1 MVFEMRRGAC
11 YRADYGKCITHVIRW
26 LGKLRLMSAFTPVE
40 GRLIKAGN
48 STAVTLPRPVLETAG
63 LTVGDTVR
71 IIAEAGRV
79 TIDRV
84 NSAHEEDMAAVRH
97 FNARYRRAM
106 AALAK

>member
-1 MVFEMRRGAC
+1 MTAI
-11 YRADYGKCITHVIRW
+11 A
-26 LGKLRLMSAFTPVE
+26 PVE

-48 STAVTLPRPVLETAG
+48 STAVTLPRPVLEAAG
-63 LTVGDTVR
+63 LTMGDAVR
-71 IIAEAGRV
+71 ITAEAGRV

-84 NSAHEEDMAAVRH
+84 DSAYEKDMEAVRR

>member
-1 MVFEMRRGAC
+1 MTAI
-11 YRADYGKCITHVIRW
+11 A
-26 LGKLRLMSAFTPVE
+26 PVE

-48 STAVTLPRPVLETAG
+48 STAVTLPRTVLEAAG
-63 LTVGDTVR
+63 LTMGDAVR
-71 IIAEAGRV
+71 ITAEAGRV

-84 NSAHEEDMAAVRH
+84 DSAHEEDMEAVRG